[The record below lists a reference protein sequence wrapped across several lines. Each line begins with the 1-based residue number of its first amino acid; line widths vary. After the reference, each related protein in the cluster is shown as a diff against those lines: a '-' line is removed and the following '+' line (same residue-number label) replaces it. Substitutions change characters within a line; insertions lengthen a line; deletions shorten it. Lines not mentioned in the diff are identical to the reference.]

1 MVVGIMI
8 QTEEFETVLWT
19 RRGPVAEIR
28 LNRPHRL
35 NAVVEQLYKDVLSAL
50 DAAEADPDARVVTLT
65 GEGRAFCVG
74 ADLKEH
80 GKGERTAYDRRRY
93 LELGNDVCQ
102 RIYEFPKPVIAA
114 VNGYAAGAGAEMSI
128 SSDFIVMKASAQLWL
143 PEISIGTHVGGGVT
157 EILPRIVGLAKA
169 RELILTGTRID
180 GTEAHAIGLAT
191 RVFDDDSFD
200 DGVRE
205 FAALIGSKAPI
216 SMRHAKE
223 NLNAAQR
230 DYKSRLTTELNAL
243 LECMLTE
250 DWQEG
255 VDAFA
260 GKRDPVFKG
269 R

>member
-1 MVVGIMI
+1 MAVGIM
-8 QTEEFETVLWT
+8 TRKFETVVLT

-35 NAVVEQLYKDVLSAL
+35 NAVVERLYRDVLAAL
-50 DAAEADPDARVVTLT
+50 DAVEADAETRTVVLT

-93 LELGNDVCQ
+93 LVLGNDVCR
-102 RIYEFPKPVIAA
+102 RIYEFPMPVIAA

-128 SSDFIVMKASAQLWL
+128 SADFIVMKASAQLWL

-169 RELILTGTRID
+169 RELILTGMRID

-200 DGVRE
+200 EGVSE
-205 FAALIGSKAPI
+205 FAAMIGSKAPV

-230 DYKSRLTTELNAL
+230 DYTSRLTTELDGI
-243 LECMLTE
+243 LECMLTA
-250 DWQEG
+250 DWREG

-260 GKRDPVFKG
+260 EKRDPVFKG
-269 R
+269 H

>member
-1 MVVGIMI
+1 MTQIS
-8 QTEEFETVLWT
+8 EFETVLFT
-19 RRGPVAEIR
+19 RQGSVAEIR

-35 NAVVEQLYKDVLSAL
+35 NAVVEQLYLDVLAAL
-50 DAAEADPDARVVTLT
+50 DTAEADPDVHVVVLT

-80 GKGERTAYDRRRY
+80 SRGERTPYERRRY
-93 LELGNDVCQ
+93 LVLANDVCQ

-157 EILPRIVGLAKA
+157 EILPRLVGLTKA
-169 RELILTGTRID
+169 RELIFTGKKID

-191 RVFDDDSFD
+191 RVLSDDAFD

-205 FAALIGSKAPI
+205 FAELIGSKAPV

-223 NLNAAQR
+223 NLNAGGR
-230 DYKSRLTTELNAL
+230 DYKSRLTTELDAL
-243 LECMLTE
+243 LECMMTE

-260 GKRDPVFKG
+260 EKRNPVFKG